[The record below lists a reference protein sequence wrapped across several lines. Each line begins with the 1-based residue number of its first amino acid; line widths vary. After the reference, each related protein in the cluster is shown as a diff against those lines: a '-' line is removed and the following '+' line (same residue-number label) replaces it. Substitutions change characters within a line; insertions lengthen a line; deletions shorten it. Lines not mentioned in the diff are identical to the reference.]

1 MVVTSAVSIRLLANR
16 TLNQR
21 RCWTSYAL
29 SLFGVVRVRHLPT
42 FVSVEPANFC
52 QLRCPEC
59 PVGMASRLSPHNP
72 TANSQ
77 SPIANRLMTMETFH
91 RILDNVKEHAHTMQ
105 FYFQGEPLLNKQ
117 LPEMIAMAHKVGLYT
132 IVSTNAQALSRSTA
146 EALVKSELSHIIVS
160 IDGFSE
166 ESYAAYRVGGSL
178 HKALEGLQHLANAK
192 AELHSRI
199 RIELQVLRLRSNEH
213 EWDWIKKNYKKLG
226 ATHLVFKT
234 AQLYNFEH
242 GHPLMPT
249 DERYSRYRKT
259 ADGTYVH
266 KSSHLSPLTLSPHRL
281 IASQPCLRLW
291 SGCVITTYGDVLPCC
306 YDKDHKHTLGNITSQ
321 NLADIFH
328 GPKAHSLRSHI
339 LRSNLPAMC
348 KNCDK

>member
-1 MVVTSAVSIRLLANR
+1 MVVTSVVSTRFLASR
-16 TLNQR
+16 IINQL
-21 RCWTSYAL
+21 RCWFSYAL
-29 SLFGVVRVRHLPT
+29 SLFGIVRVRHLPT

-52 QLRCPEC
+52 QLHCPEC
-59 PVGMASRLSPHNP
+59 PVGIASSPN
-72 TANSQ
+72 
-77 SPIANRLMTMETFH
+77 SPIANRLMTMELFH
-91 RILDNVKEHAHTMQ
+91 SILDDVKEHAHTMQ

-117 LPEMIAMAHKVGLYT
+117 LPEMIAMAHQVGLYT
-132 IVSTNAQALSRSTA
+132 IVSTNAQALNRSTA
-146 EALVKSELSHIIVS
+146 EALVKSGLNRIIIS

-166 ESYAAYRVGGSL
+166 ESYAAYRIGGSL

-266 KSSHLSPLTLSPHRL
+266 KSSPLHSTPYTIHRAFGAL
-281 IASQPCLRLW
+281 CLRLW
-291 SGCVITTYGDVLPCC
+291 SGCVISTTGEVLPCC
-306 YDKDHKHTLGNITSQ
+306 YDKEHKYSLGNLVNQS
-321 NLADIFH
+321 LMGIFH
-328 GPKAHSLRSHI
+328 SKKANALRAKVLKDRNH
-339 LRSNLPAMC
+339 LPEMC
-348 KNCDK
+348 KNCNY

>member
-1 MVVTSAVSIRLLANR
+1 MVVTSAVSIRLLASR
-16 TLNQR
+16 TLNQI
-21 RCWTSYAL
+21 RCWISYAL

-59 PVGMASRLSPHNP
+59 PVGTASRLSPL
-72 TANSQ
+72 AS
-77 SPIANRLMTMETFH
+77 SPNRLMTIELFY
-91 RILDNVKEHAHTMQ
+91 RILDQVKEHTHTMQ

-117 LPEMIAMAHKVGLYT
+117 LPEMIAMAHQVGLYT
-132 IVSTNAQALSRSTA
+132 IVSTNAQALSRSIA
-146 EALVKSELSHIIVS
+146 EALVKSGLNRIIVS

-249 DERYSRYRKT
+249 DERYSRYKKI
-259 ADGTYVH
+259 ADGTYIH

-281 IASQPCLRLW
+281 IALQPCLRLW
-291 SGCVITTYGDVLPCC
+291 SGCVITTSGDVLPCC
-306 YDKDHKHTLGNITSQ
+306 YDKDHRHTLGNITTHS
-321 NLADIFH
+321 LSEIFH
-328 GPKAHSLRSHI
+328 SSKANTLRKHI
-339 LRSNLPAMC
+339 LIGHLPEMC
-348 KNCDK
+348 KNCDH